1 MQRREFITLLGG
13 TAVAWP
19 LGARAQQ
26 RMRRI
31 GVLVPYAENDPET
44 LGHLAVFRERLQ
56 QSGWTEGRNVLID
69 YRWTGGDSARLRP
82 LVKELVALQP
92 DVLMGRATP
101 VAAAFL
107 AETRAIPIVFVNV
120 SDPVGEGFVA
130 SLARPGGNMTGFTSV
145 EAALG
150 SKWLGLLRELVPNIT
165 RVAVLFNPDTA
176 GGAGGSFYVRIVE
189 DAAATLAVKMTAA
202 PGRNASE
209 IERAIVAFA
218 SEPNGVLV
226 VLPDITTTIHRQQI
240 IGLAERYRLPAMYPY
255 RYFARDGGL
264 MSYGVDLAD
273 LFRQAAGY
281 VDRILRGAKPSDL
294 PVQQPTKFEL
304 SINLK
309 TAKMLGL
316 DVPSS
321 LLARADEVVE

>member
-1 MQRREFITLLGG
+1 MKRRDFITLLGG

-26 RMRRI
+26 RVRRI
-31 GVLVPYAENDPET
+31 GVLVPYAENDAET
-44 LGHLAVFRERLQ
+44 LGHLGAFRERLQ
-56 QSGWTEGRNVLID
+56 QHGWTEGRNVLID
-69 YRWTGGDSARLRP
+69 YRWTGGDATRLRP
-82 LVKELVALQP
+82 LAKELVALQP

-107 AETRAIPIVFVNV
+107 AETRSIPIVFVNV
-120 SDPVGEGFVA
+120 ADPVGQGLVA
-130 SLARPGGNMTGFTSV
+130 SLARPDGNVTGFTTV
-145 EAALG
+145 ETILG
-150 SKWLGLLRELVPNIT
+150 SKWLGLLRELVPGIE

-176 GGAGGSFYVRIVE
+176 GGAGGYVRFVE
-189 DAAATLAVKMTAA
+189 DAAASIAVKVTVA
-202 PGRNASE
+202 PIQNASE
-209 IERAIVAFA
+209 IERAIDAFA
-218 SEPNGVLV
+218 SKPNGVLV

-240 IGLAERYRLPAMYPY
+240 IGLAERNRLPAMYPY
-255 RYFARDGGL
+255 RFFARDGGL

-273 LFRQAAGY
+273 LFRKAAGY

-309 TAKMLGL
+309 TAKALGL
-316 DVPSS
+316 NVPPS
-321 LLARADEVVE
+321 LLARTDEVIE